1 MIKEVEKYNPNG
13 TLNVEYVE
21 QLFDQLLPYEK
32 KSFIENL
39 APVYGLETRPSED
52 YLLHDDDSAGGD
64 YRSITDIV
72 SDYDEDDLLAEISDS
87 SIFMHLK
94 NEYFDERLLEKLD
107 IDVDSAVSYYGS
119 DKLLTEISDDDI
131 IDYYRRY
138 LE

>member
-52 YLLHDDDSAGGD
+52 YLPCDDDSAGGD

-72 SDYDEDDLLAEISDS
+72 SDYDEDDLLREISDS
-87 SIFMHLK
+87 SIFRYLK

-119 DKLLTEISDDDI
+119 GKLLTEISDDDI
-131 IDYYRRY
+131 IDYYRSY

>member
-52 YLLHDDDSAGGD
+52 YLPCDDDSAGGD

-72 SDYDEDDLLAEISDS
+72 SDYDEDDLLREISDS
-87 SIFMHLK
+87 SIFRYLK
-94 NEYFDERLLEKLD
+94 NEYFDVRSRGRHNAGFEKNPAFCLLKR
-107 IDVDSAVSYYGS
+107 
-119 DKLLTEISDDDI
+119 LTEYDYCVI
-131 IDYYRRY
+131 I
-138 LE
+138 